1 MYLNGALATILLES
15 PLYASLHQLPS
26 ILIQVGAAEILL
38 DDTLRLQ
45 SKLEAASN
53 NVEVQVWKKMLHVW
67 HLYALILDK
76 GVEAIV

>member
-1 MYLNGALATILLES
+1 MYLNGALTTILLES

-53 NVEVQVWKKMLHVW
+53 NVEVQVWKKMLHVS